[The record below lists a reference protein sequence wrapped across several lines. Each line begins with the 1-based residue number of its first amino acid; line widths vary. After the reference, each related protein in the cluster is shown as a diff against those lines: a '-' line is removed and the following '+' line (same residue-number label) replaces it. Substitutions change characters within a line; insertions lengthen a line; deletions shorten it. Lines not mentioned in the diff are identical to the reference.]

1 MFEDVGLVG
10 WGYGFFIFYRQI
22 IYGCSTLASECV
34 SIGAGAS
41 IDAGK
46 FFSLVVG
53 VAGGGG
59 TMAEVADA
67 GAFDEALDVVE
78 CGRGI
83 AGVAGVCDSG
93 EVDADFLFGEVFW
106 GCVGGVGAVCAEVCE
121 WAYGDC
127 IGGGV
132 SVVGAAA
139 DVWVD
144 YGCVV
149 AWTG

>member
-1 MFEDVGLVG
+1 MGSL
-10 WGYGFFIFYRQI
+10 YFYRQI

-41 IDAGK
+41 IDAGE
-46 FFSLVVG
+46 FFSLVV
-53 VAGGGG
+53 
-59 TMAEVADA
+59 EVACGDGAVVEVVDA

-78 CGRGI
+78 CGGGV

-93 EVDADFLFGEVFW
+93 EVDADFLFCKIFW
-106 GCVGGVGAVCAEVCE
+106 RCVGGVGAVCAEVRE

-127 IGGGV
+127 VGV
-132 SVVGAAA
+132 WVGVVGPTA

-144 YGCVV
+144 YGCVG